1 MKIGIVVDL
10 SNYRDYFE
18 RFNKLTG
25 KTPCIEIHLL
35 DADIVSPEIFFSKI
49 EKAMGF
55 FREANVRILGIHFLD
70 KVINNI
76 INFEMFNFEHEY
88 SLLCP
93 TIDMASEVE
102 KLDTLLAGAAHA
114 SRCLGHKVKVV
125 IHEGIFFK
133 TDLLEKFNPVQL
145 KELRAIFL
153 KRIGRIHAKYFS
165 ISEKE
170 IDICLENSPPFSGS
184 GFSTQH
190 FIDQVIPDITG
201 RLKPSEKLVFDISH
215 WFMCCEYLRKDG
227 RGVWGLD
234 ILKDV
239 ERDNILPLNG
249 YDILEKISSN
259 VGWIHLNDCSGI
271 DSEHEGLSLFQDNS
285 LVNWERLLGILKLFN
300 APMLLEIS
308 GSEKDFSLIEKSFF
322 NLNELW
328 CKNN

>member
-49 EKAMGF
+49 ESAMVF
-55 FREANVRILGIHFLD
+55 FREADVRILGIHFLD

-227 RGVWGLD
+227 RGV
-234 ILKDV
+234 
-239 ERDNILPLNG
+239 
-249 YDILEKISSN
+249 
-259 VGWIHLNDCSGI
+259 
-271 DSEHEGLSLFQDNS
+271 
-285 LVNWERLLGILKLFN
+285 LLLAL
-300 APMLLEIS
+300 
-308 GSEKDFSLIEKSFF
+308 
-322 NLNELW
+322 
-328 CKNN
+328 